1 MLNNSPVNPT
11 IAVTDLKRAKDFY
24 GGKLGLTE
32 DSSMTDDNGA
42 LYNAGQGTK
51 LYIYSRSN
59 PPTADHTQVSFKVD
73 DIQASID
80 ELSSKGVTFEHY
92 DMPEMG
98 LKTDEKGIATMGKLK
113 SAWFK
118 DPDGNILS
126 IMQVS

>member
-32 DSSMTDDNGA
+32 DSSMTDEMGV
-42 LYNAGQGTK
+42 LYNAGAGSK
-51 LYIYSRSN
+51 LYIYSRPN

-73 DIQASID
+73 NIEASVD
-80 ELSSKGVTFEHY
+80 ELSGKGVSFEHY
-92 DMPEMG
+92 DIPGMG
-98 LKTDEKGIATMGKLK
+98 LKTNEKGIATMGKVK

-126 IMQVS
+126 VLQV

>member
-1 MLNNSPVNPT
+1 MLNNSPVTPT

-32 DSSMTDDNGA
+32 DSSMSDENGV
-42 LYNAGQGTK
+42 LYNAGLGSK
-51 LYIYSRSN
+51 LYIYSRPN

-73 DIQASID
+73 NIDTSID

-98 LKTDEKGIATMGKLK
+98 LKTDEKGVATLGKVK

-126 IMQVS
+126 LLQV